1 MSAWQ
6 LFSGF
11 LLVPPLLHAL
21 NRLFHS
27 GKQVGFA
34 VLARPLPALFFF
46 WGMHC
51 SMLCVDPDTAHTTV
65 LALDLIASSCILWC
79 CASLHNSRIALRRRT
94 EVRCGHIRGNG
105 STV

>member
-6 LFSGF
+6 LLFGF
-11 LLVPPLLHAL
+11 LLAPLLL
-21 NRLFHS
+21 NILNCLFHN

-34 VLARPLPALFFF
+34 VLALLLPAPLFF

-51 SMLCVDPDTAHTTV
+51 SMLCVGPCTAHTMV

-79 CASLHNSRIALRRRT
+79 CASLHNIHIALQCRT
-94 EVRCGHIRGNG
+94 EV
-105 STV
+105 